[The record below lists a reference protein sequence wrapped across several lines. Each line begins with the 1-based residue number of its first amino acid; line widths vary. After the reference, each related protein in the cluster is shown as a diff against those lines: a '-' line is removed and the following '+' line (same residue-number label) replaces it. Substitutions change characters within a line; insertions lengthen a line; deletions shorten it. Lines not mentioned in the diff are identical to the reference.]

1 MLVYKLVHFTCTA
14 DQVHWVSCCSV
25 CRVDVVITPI
35 KSTLLGQ
42 GAVAYPIVLGD
53 ANLIKL
59 LQLLKPKVRN
69 AWLLH
74 HYLLVL
80 RVSCSLLTDKLPG
93 LPDHQSVM
101 DCSRSPPQVLVPLM
115 NADIDQEGP
124 LSEYVFDRG
133 SVEEARQK
141 LRKSGLPTRL
151 EMPAHPGESLAIAL

>member
-1 MLVYKLVHFTCTA
+1 MLIYRLVHFTRTA
-14 DQVHWVSCCSV
+14 DQVHRVSCCAV
-25 CRVDVVITPI
+25 RRVDVVITPI

-74 HYLLVL
+74 HDLLVL

-93 LPDHQSVM
+93 LPDH
-101 DCSRSPPQVLVPLM
+101 PEWIAPTL
-115 NADIDQEGP
+115 
-124 LSEYVFDRG
+124 
-133 SVEEARQK
+133 
-141 LRKSGLPTRL
+141 LRRCWFR
-151 EMPAHPGESLAIAL
+151 

>member
-1 MLVYKLVHFTCTA
+1 MLVYRLVHFTCAA

-25 CRVDVVITPI
+25 RRVDVVITPI

-74 HYLLVL
+74 HDLLVL
-80 RVSCSLLTDKLPG
+80 RVS
-93 LPDHQSVM
+93 
-101 DCSRSPPQVLVPLM
+101 
-115 NADIDQEGP
+115 
-124 LSEYVFDRG
+124 
-133 SVEEARQK
+133 
-141 LRKSGLPTRL
+141 
-151 EMPAHPGESLAIAL
+151 LAVAC